1 MKRYVTYLRVSTQ
14 KQGQS
19 GLGLEAQ
26 RAAVANFGNII
37 CEFVEVESGK
47 NDSRPQLAAA
57 ISYAKQH
64 GAVLLIA
71 KLDRLSRNA
80 AFIFTLRDSGAN
92 FVAADMPDANTLTIG
107 IFAVIAQNERETI
120 AKRTK
125 DALAAKKQ
133 RGESM
138 GTPANL
144 TNEARAKGVA
154 AIKANAANDKANVQ
168 AKQLIDLLAVGG
180 ATLAEIATKLNASG
194 YRTRRGCLFTPM
206 AVKRLRTL
214 K

>member
-1 MKRYVTYLRVSTQ
+1 
-14 KQGQS
+14 
-19 GLGLEAQ
+19 
-26 RAAVANFGNII
+26 
-37 CEFVEVESGK
+37 
-47 NDSRPQLAAA
+47 
-57 ISYAKQH
+57 
-64 GAVLLIA
+64 
-71 KLDRLSRNA
+71 
-80 AFIFTLRDSGAN
+80 
-92 FVAADMPDANTLTIG
+92 
-107 IFAVIAQNERETI
+107 
-120 AKRTK
+120 
-125 DALAAKKQ
+125 
-133 RGESM
+133 M